1 MTLIEFVRHPVRLHG
16 KWGEALLP
24 STAHLRP
31 SPEWFI
37 SADGEAQ
44 SFYFLI
50 IFNLLTKFWDR
61 TQFEVCNL
69 SCVIIERDGAQL
81 MNSHFCL

>member
-1 MTLIEFVRHPVRLHG
+1 MPLIEFVRHPVPLDR

-24 STAHLRP
+24 SAAHLQP

-37 SADGEAQ
+37 SADGASQ
-44 SFYFLI
+44 SFDVLI
-50 IFNLLTKFWDR
+50 VFNLLTKFWDW

-69 SCVIIERDGAQL
+69 LSVILERSRA
-81 MNSHFCL
+81 